1 MLSEK
6 IWERIQEWVKGCS
19 MTQKTFREIE
29 KNIQGLG
36 LDMEGFYE
44 SSTSEELA
52 VDFFLNNK
60 HEFEGNVRKFVDSF
74 DVNFRAKYANDST
87 EIKDIIFEIMSLGV

>member
-1 MLSEK
+1 MTEK
-6 IWERIQEWVKGCS
+6 KY
-19 MTQKTFREIE
+19 REIK
-29 KNIQGLG
+29 KNIMEMGLEM
-36 LDMEGFYE
+36 DDFYE

-74 DVNFRAKYANDST
+74 DENFRAKYADTT
-87 EIKDIIFEIMSLGV
+87 EVKDIIFEIMSLGV